1 MQDSDQ
7 KAAYGQAEWVA
18 PDLRRILA
26 PNPSPM
32 TGRGTNSY
40 LLGQTGLALID
51 PGPNDPAH
59 LEAILAALTPG
70 QTITHI
76 LVTHAHRDHSG
87 LAVLAASTTGA
98 PIFAFGRADAGRSPL
113 MQALAEREQPV
124 GGEGADL
131 AFQPD
136 QTVVDGA
143 EISGAGWQITAL
155 HTPGHFGNHLC
166 LAWQDQ
172 VFSGDHV
179 MGWSTSVVAPPD
191 GDMGAY
197 LASLD
202 KLATLRPSRLWPGH
216 GDAVE
221 NPAARIEELIR
232 HRQARGMAILER
244 LKFGPADASG
254 LAQGIY
260 HDVPPTLQRAAAMN
274 VFAHLID
281 FTERNLVSPV
291 GQISFS
297 SFFRVI

>member
-7 KAAYGQAEWVA
+7 KAAYGRAEWVA

-40 LLGQTGLALID
+40 LLGQTDLALID
-51 PGPNDPAH
+51 PGPNDPSH
-59 LEAILAALTPG
+59 LDAILAAVHPG
-70 QTITHI
+70 QRITHI
-76 LVTHAHRDHSG
+76 LVTHAHRDHSE
-87 LAVLAASTTGA
+87 LAPVVAGATGA
-98 PIFAFGRADAGRSPL
+98 PVLAFGAADAGRSSL
-113 MQALAEREQPV
+113 MQALANRERAG
-124 GGEGADL
+124 GGEGADH
-131 AFQPD
+131 AFQPH

-143 EISGAGWQITAL
+143 EISGAGWRITAL

-191 GDMGAY
+191 GDMGTY

-202 KLATLRPSRLWPGH
+202 KLAAVRPSRLWPGH

-232 HRQARGMAILER
+232 HRQARGEAIFEQ
-244 LKFGPADASG
+244 LKNGPADASS
-254 LAQGIY
+254 LAQAIY
-260 HDVPPTLQRAAAMN
+260 HDVPVTLQRAAAMN

-297 SFFRVI
+297 GRFRVL